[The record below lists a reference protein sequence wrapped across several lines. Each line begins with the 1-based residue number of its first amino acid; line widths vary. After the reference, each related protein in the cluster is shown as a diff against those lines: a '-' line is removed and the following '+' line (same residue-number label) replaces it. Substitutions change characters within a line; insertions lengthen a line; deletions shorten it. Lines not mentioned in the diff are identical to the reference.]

1 MHCSEFEDGFDGENC
16 HEEVVDSVRSYVDYF
31 TLTIPH
37 EAENN
42 SIADDADHDEKFK
55 SFVQHHFDCPVSDLW
70 KILWSC

>member
-55 SFVQHHFDCPVSDLW
+55 SFV
-70 KILWSC
+70 